1 MFKHH
6 INHLPAKN
14 VYREW
19 TLIKF
24 YFKDKFGKPGL
35 PSINI
40 LFWCFEAWGLLM
52 FELFLIME
60 QTVLKKTHSQKK
72 KKKAKFFCC

>member
-1 MFKHH
+1 
-6 INHLPAKN
+6 
-14 VYREW
+14 
-19 TLIKF
+19 LIKF

-52 FELFLIME
+52 FELY
-60 QTVLKKTHSQKK
+60 QKK
-72 KKKAKFFCC
+72 KKGKKKKKKILVH